1 MRKKNINHTPKT
13 GIITFHWADNFGAVL
28 QSYALSKQIETFGI
42 ASEIINFVPYELEK
56 GYLFT
61 FRIKEEIRNRG
72 VLRTIRL
79 FLSKIKN
86 AHSINK
92 RRRSFSDFRKRH
104 LKIVPDVLRT
114 VEELYINTLVYDYY
128 IVGSDQVWN
137 PDFFLQTG
145 GAYFLSFADKNTKK
159 IAYAASIANKQVE
172 DYRNIFEKEL
182 KKFDY
187 ISIRENSDLEFI
199 HKVCDKGAITVLD
212 PTLLTDEKSWLGIA
226 TYNFSPGRF
235 ILVYDLFKDE
245 ELVKLANRI
254 ANEFDCKIISYT
266 KNKGK
271 VGRFINWMGSFESY
285 GPSDFLG
292 LFKKA
297 EFVVTSSFHGTA
309 FSVIFNKPFYTVPHP
324 TRGSRMIDLL
334 KDLELNDRLVVH
346 NKDLEFIDVA
356 IDYESVNE
364 KLNVMRRKS
373 IDFLSTALGNE

>member
-1 MRKKNINHTPKT
+1 
-13 GIITFHWADNFGAVL
+13 
-28 QSYALSKQIETFGI
+28 
-42 ASEIINFVPYELEK
+42 
-56 GYLFT
+56 
-61 FRIKEEIRNRG
+61 
-72 VLRTIRL
+72 
-79 FLSKIKN
+79 LSKIKN

-137 PDFFLQTG
+137 PDFLLQTG